1 MMKINWLL
9 TPKKKEEDLRSL
21 ILEEY
26 RFRLRVTK
34 ILLNK
39 LKDHEDADLENISF
53 DFDPTDKSFTLSAAT
68 PEPMYSRLLK
78 ISHLLN

>member
-26 RFRLRVTK
+26 RFRSRVTK
-34 ILLNK
+34 ILLHK
-39 LKDHEDADLENISF
+39 MKDHEVAELDNISF
-53 DFDPTDKSFTLSAAT
+53 DFDPTNRSFTLSTAT

-78 ISHLLN
+78 ISHLLD